1 MAIEKGMNVIACIGD
16 GDQAKDLKSA
26 KKNYKKQLK
35 AIAKEL
41 KPSQWGN
48 VVIAYEPSLEMKLIA
63 FEAQNI
69 VFDIRSWLAENVSKE
84 VAGATRILY
93 AG

>member
-1 MAIEKGMNVIACIGD
+1 MKTYMAIEKGMNVIACIGD

-41 KPSQWGN
+41 KPS
-48 VVIAYEPSLEMKLIA
+48 
-63 FEAQNI
+63 
-69 VFDIRSWLAENVSKE
+69 
-84 VAGATRILY
+84 
-93 AG
+93 

>member
-1 MAIEKGMNVIACIGD
+1 M
-16 GDQAKDLKSA
+16 KD
-26 KKNYKKQLK
+26 
-35 AIAKEL
+35 
-41 KPSQWGN
+41 
-48 VVIAYEPSLEMKLIA
+48 IA